1 MPTYITTDDTSAIT
15 AQADWPFPG
24 STPVDYEVVRGRD
37 GKLYKA
43 GEEPQINPDTILDI
57 ELAKITA
64 DFELKF
70 DDLRKAQAS
79 AVLIGGGAL
88 AATQTRLSAKW
99 AELAEKCDKAIND
112 KINEFTEVQNG

>member
-1 MPTYITTDDTSAIT
+1 MYIQLGANGHIDFWDEHPFDGGVL
-15 AQADWPFPG
+15 ADF
-24 STPVDYEVVRGRD
+24 DVVIVNGMA
-37 GKLYKA
+37 YKS
-43 GEEPQINPDTILDI
+43 GEEPQINPGTILDA

-79 AVLIGGGAL
+79 AVLIGGDSL
-88 AATQTRLSAKW
+88 AATQAQLSARW
-99 AELAEKCDKAIND
+99 AELAEKCDKAISD